1 MRILAAAG
9 LLLSAAAFGALTFAP
24 VEPWLRFASG
34 VYGVALLGKTLALGR
49 RTRGPISLGRG
60 LLYLTL
66 WPGLDPAA
74 SFARDPAAQRGRGS
88 LAAGLGLLELGVAF
102 GGAVLARRAGLFD
115 LPEPLPSWARAGS
128 FVLLL
133 DGAFRAGHGAFRAAG
148 CRSEEVFRDP
158 WRMDGLADFWGRR
171 WNRFVGDTLALEVYR
186 PVERRAGRA
195 LAVLAAFLVS
205 GVLHEIL
212 IGVAVRA
219 PDGRYLAFF
228 LAQGVG
234 ILALARLPSGRGGS
248 LRVRATRRIASWAIL
263 LATAPLFF
271 GGPYP
276 HALPL
281 ESILP

>member
-9 LLLSAAAFGALTFAP
+9 LLLSTAAFAALALAP
-24 VEPWLRFASG
+24 VAPWLRFASG
-34 VYGVALLGKTLALGR
+34 VYGVAALGKTLALGR
-49 RTRGPISLGRG
+49 RTRGPISLGLG
-60 LLYLTL
+60 LAYLTL
-66 WPGLDPAA
+66 WPGIDPDA
-74 SFARDPAAQRGRGS
+74 SFARDPSALRGS
-88 LAAGLGLLELGVAF
+88 GALAAGLGLLELGVAF

-133 DGAFRAGHGAFRAAG
+133 DGGFRALHGSFRAAG
-148 CRSEEVFRDP
+148 CRSEEVFREP

-171 WNRFVGDTLALEVYR
+171 WNRFVGDTLALEIFR
-186 PVERRAGRA
+186 PVERMSGRGI
-195 LAVLAAFLVS
+195 AVLAAFLAS
-205 GVLHEIL
+205 GLLHEAL
-212 IGVAVRA
+212 IGVAARA

-228 LAQGVG
+228 LAQGG
-234 ILALARLPSGRGGS
+234 AILLFARLLPGRGSTAGSRLAR
-248 LRVRATRRIASWAIL
+248 RAAAWAVL